1 MAELAAA
8 GKPAVLVP
16 FPQAADD
23 HQRKNADVFV
33 AAGAAEMIVE
43 AELSEERLLGVLR
56 GLLMEDGRRVE
67 MGRRARGLAHRNAV
81 AEIGSMVA
89 GLTGI

>member
-1 MAELAAA
+1 
-8 GKPAVLVP
+8 VLVP

-43 AELSEERLLGVLR
+43 AKLDEARLLGVLR
-56 GLLMEDGRRVE
+56 GLLGDDARRAE
-67 MGRRARGLAHRNAV
+67 MGRRARTLAHPNAV
-81 AEIGSMVA
+81 RKIGAMVA
-89 GLTGI
+89 ELASGKA